1 MLADASSLVREPHC
15 GRGGRSD
22 DRRSDEGSL
31 PARKRESGA
40 LSDSE
45 CGEDEIGGVQP
56 TGERPSSTASGTAP
70 APAVRSADARCEA
83 GRAPPPPPSP
93 LRSADDN
100 APSRRG
106 ATNAH
111 AKATRARQP
120 AAPRGWLTAAR
131 SFLGSHTRFWLSA
144 SRAPLRAAPPRA
156 MPRPLLTGCTDR
168 DHRPGLPPGRN
179 PNPQRALE
187 APLIAHE
194 GSHAS
199 DPPEGTSEG
208 YPRDGGGRKGPH
220 HTPCLRGA
228 APPPTPFSLRL
239 IRTPCALEGC
249 EGGLAALR
257 GAPRGANGMKEAA
270 ALNAREVETR
280 QAESGRPGARP
291 WAWARPTFFSAV
303 RVALSEAPGA
313 RGRAPRPPGA
323 LAAPRAAKPKRL
335 FVLGGSC
342 ATHARLTRQRPPR
355 RTTRR
360 EALRGMFNTP
370 PPPPPDDA
378 GRGAHGMQGA
388 RGARS
393 WLFARPKKSA
403 RKRAPACLLRAP
415 RTSSPRGA
423 RGARAAILGA
433 QR

>member
-1 MLADASSLVREPHC
+1 
-15 GRGGRSD
+15 
-22 DRRSDEGSL
+22 
-31 PARKRESGA
+31 
-40 LSDSE
+40 
-45 CGEDEIGGVQP
+45 
-56 TGERPSSTASGTAP
+56 
-70 APAVRSADARCEA
+70 
-83 GRAPPPPPSP
+83 
-93 LRSADDN
+93 
-100 APSRRG
+100 
-106 ATNAH
+106 
-111 AKATRARQP
+111 
-120 AAPRGWLTAAR
+120 
-131 SFLGSHTRFWLSA
+131 
-144 SRAPLRAAPPRA
+144 

-208 YPRDGGGRKGPH
+208 YPRTAGGASARTTPPACAARRRPPPPSRCDSFAPRAPWRGAKAGSRRCGGR
-220 HTPCLRGA
+220 
-228 APPPTPFSLRL
+228 
-239 IRTPCALEGC
+239 
-249 EGGLAALR
+249 R
-257 GAPRGANGMKEAA
+257 GAPMGMKEAA

-360 EALRGMFNTP
+360 EGLRGMFNTP

-393 WLFARPKKSA
+393 WLSARPKKSA

>member
-131 SFLGSHTRFWLSA
+131 SFLGSHTRFWFSA

-194 GSHAS
+194 GRHAS

-208 YPRDGGGRKGPH
+208 YPGTAGGASARTTPPACAARRRPPPPSRCDSFAPRAPWRGAKAGSRRCGGR
-220 HTPCLRGA
+220 
-228 APPPTPFSLRL
+228 
-239 IRTPCALEGC
+239 
-249 EGGLAALR
+249 R
-257 GAPRGANGMKEAA
+257 GAPMGMKEAA
-270 ALNAREVETR
+270 ALNARKVETR
-280 QAESGRPGARP
+280 QAESGRPGAP
-291 WAWARPTFFSAV
+291 LGLGAPHFFSCRAGGPV
-303 RVALSEAPGA
+303 GGA
-313 RGRAPRPPGA
+313 WRARA
-323 LAAPRAAKPKRL
+323 RAAAAWR
-335 FVLGGSC
+335 
-342 ATHARLTRQRPPR
+342 
-355 RTTRR
+355 
-360 EALRGMFNTP
+360 
-370 PPPPPDDA
+370 
-378 GRGAHGMQGA
+378 A
-388 RGARS
+388 RGA
-393 WLFARPKKSA
+393 ARGKTKTSL
-403 RKRAPACLLRAP
+403 RFGRVVCDTRTTDAPAPPSEDHTARRSSWDVQYP
-415 RTSSPRGA
+415 SPTSPR
-423 RGARAAILGA
+423 
-433 QR
+433 